1 MFLAYL
7 KFGFSRATTD
17 ASIAIR
23 LGYIDRAKG
32 LKIVEKYDHIFPIE
46 YLSDYLKY
54 FKMSKKEF
62 FKILQSFVNMKIF
75 KNKDVLN
82 LRLKKKII

>member
-23 LGYIDRAKG
+23 LGYMSRQKKEEKL
-32 LKIVEKYDHIFPIE
+32 LKNMTTFFPHE
-46 YLSDYLKY
+46 HLGQYLKY
-54 FKMSKKEF
+54 FKLNKKEF
-62 FKILQSFVNMKIF
+62 F
-75 KNKDVLN
+75 
-82 LRLKKKII
+82 LKF

>member
-23 LGYIDRAKG
+23 LGIHESTKRK
-32 LKIVEKYDHIFPIE
+32 KIVEKYDHIFPHE
-46 YLSDYLKY
+46 HLGQYLKY
-54 FKMSKKEF
+54 FKLNKKEF
-62 FKILQSFVNMKIF
+62 F
-75 KNKDVLN
+75 
-82 LRLKKKII
+82 